1 MRKRKRNQWGFSP
14 GPLIRVICCNPVKA
28 GTVVVYFAL
37 FSTWNRVNHHP
48 PVEISAGY
56 LRTRVYPT
64 GYSASA
70 RVPLAYKRINAVIQ
84 PALQCNS
91 LTPRSTGRVF
101 APSPGLEPRFSE
113 YYSRPCPVRGRDAE
127 KRASL
132 WRNSRGADVTRVVTR
147 FVFRYYQD
155 TKGFLSRWRAILAVS
170 MQLWFLLWEN
180 GMNPIQ
186 RRIVRLSEDGFVKRL
201 VDWFERLSRF

>member
-1 MRKRKRNQWGFSP
+1 MQKRKRNQWGFSP
-14 GPLIRVICCNPVKA
+14 GPLIRVICCNPLKA
-28 GTVVVYFAL
+28 GTVSVYFAL
-37 FSTWNRVNHHP
+37 FSTWNHINHHP
-48 PVEISAGY
+48 PMEISAGY

-64 GYSASA
+64 GYSAFA

-91 LTPRSTGRVF
+91 PTPRSTGRVF
-101 APSPGLEPRFSE
+101 ASSPGLEPRFSE

-155 TKGFLSRWRAILAVS
+155 TEAFYRDGELFALFPCNYGFFCGKMEWIP
-170 MQLWFLLWEN
+170 FKE
-180 GMNPIQ
+180 
-186 RRIVRLSEDGFVKRL
+186 E
-201 VDWFERLSRF
+201 